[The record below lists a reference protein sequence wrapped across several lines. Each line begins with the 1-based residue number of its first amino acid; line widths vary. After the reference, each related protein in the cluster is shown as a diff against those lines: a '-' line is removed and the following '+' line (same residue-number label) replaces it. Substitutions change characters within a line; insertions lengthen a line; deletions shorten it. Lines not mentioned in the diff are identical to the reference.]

1 MLNIKYPALYCPFPS
16 AINPHSEATYQHSL
30 EWVRSFNLVTDESV
44 YQRWRDLDLS
54 GWAVYCCPQVSL
66 EALKII
72 SDCTVYLFLLDDEC
86 ESAGASKQLEWLAAK
101 QTRLIDILKGAELT
115 DSDTLFA
122 HALQNIRQRLL
133 QFGTSEW
140 MLGFTEEIERHL
152 KGVLWEALNNSQGI
166 TPDLATYRQIRPL
179 TCGLIPFFRLTL
191 FAERIDLP
199 TEIIKHTLVNQ
210 MEEVASLTIGWAND
224 ILSLE
229 KEIMS
234 GQSDN
239 LVQILQHEYQIPLH
253 EAIKRAASLHDTE
266 VRTFIELSA
275 QLPSFGAEIDANLQR
290 YILGLHSWMRGNIDW
305 SLKTRRYRINQA
317 A

>member
-16 AINPHSEATYQHSL
+16 GVNPHYETAYQHSL

-54 GWAVYCCPQVSL
+54 GWAVCCCPQVSL

-72 SDCTVYLFLLDDEC
+72 SDFTVFFWLFDDEC
-86 ESAGASKQLEWLAAK
+86 ESATLSWLTSEHA
-101 QTRLIDILKGAELT
+101 RLIDILKGAKLT

-133 QFGTSEW
+133 PFWTSEW
-140 MLGFTEEIERHL
+140 MLGYTEEIERHF
-152 KGVLWEALNNSQGI
+152 KGVFWEALNNSQKI
-166 TPDLATYRQIRPL
+166 TPDLATYREIRSL
-179 TCGLIPFFRLTL
+179 TSGMGSLFRLTL

-210 MEEVASLTIGWAND
+210 MEEVASLAIGWAND

-234 GQSDN
+234 GQRNN
-239 LVQILQHEYQIPLH
+239 LVQILQHEYQIPLD
-253 EAIKRAASLHDTE
+253 EAIERAASLHDAE

-290 YILGLHSWMRGNIDW
+290 YILGLQSCMRGNIDW
-305 SLKTRRYRINQA
+305 SLTARRYRLPQA